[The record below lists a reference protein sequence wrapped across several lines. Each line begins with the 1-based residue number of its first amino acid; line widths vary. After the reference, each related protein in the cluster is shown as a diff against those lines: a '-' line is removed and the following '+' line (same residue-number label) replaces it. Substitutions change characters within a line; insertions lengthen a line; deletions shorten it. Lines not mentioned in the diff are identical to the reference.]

1 MISDSESSQSQ
12 TEVSPMSFHL
22 SMIVALMCSACLI
35 AAEVPEDWREYDDLE
50 ADALCGYVERG
61 LHGDLSELVYIMEVY
76 RGRVDRA
83 VMNPKAEQSDST
95 AATLTRAHAC
105 VSSIMRAYNADT
117 AVAKAVR
124 DKDLASLRKT
134 FSAIMAAAAPLDVE
148 LPEQRDDELPV
159 GEPARA
165 QPASEGEP
173 IKDAGV
179 VAAVKTA
186 LMGFDQ
192 LLADANYRRFLEAS
206 RRVPEN
212 FSKWDDAERE
222 VRARRDAIRTQL
234 AYALAHEADWRL
246 VNASLVHVPVAG
258 VDAEGDHTMV
268 LAKFAAG
275 EGYKILGFKH

>member
-1 MISDSESSQSQ
+1 MNFR
-12 TEVSPMSFHL
+12 M
-22 SMIVALMCSACLI
+22 SMIVALMCSACCLI
-35 AAEVPEDWREYDDLE
+35 AAEVPEDWREYDELE

-83 VMNPKAEQSDST
+83 VTNPKADQSDSV
-95 AATLTRAHAC
+95 AATLARAHAC

-117 AVAKAVR
+117 VVEKAVR

-134 FSAIMAAAAPLDVE
+134 LSAITAAAAPFDVK
-148 LPEQRDDELPV
+148 LPEQPDDEIPI

-186 LMGFDQ
+186 LVGFDR
-192 LLADANYRRFLEAS
+192 LLADEHYRRFLEAS
-206 RRVPEN
+206 RRIPEN
-212 FSKWDDAERE
+212 FTKWDDAERD
-222 VRARRDAIRTQL
+222 VRAKRDSIRAQL

-246 VNASLVHVPVAG
+246 VNASLVHVPVAEAG
-258 VDAEGDHTMV
+258 AEGDHTMV

-275 EGYKILGFKH
+275 EGYKILGFKR